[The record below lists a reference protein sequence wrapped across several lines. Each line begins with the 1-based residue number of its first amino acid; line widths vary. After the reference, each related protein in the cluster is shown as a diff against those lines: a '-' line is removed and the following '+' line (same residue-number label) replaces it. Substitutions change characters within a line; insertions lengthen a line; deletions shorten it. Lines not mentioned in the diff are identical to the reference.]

1 MNIPIHKNKKHSLAL
16 MFCLVINHSSNKT
29 ACKDF
34 LPYGLHIDA
43 MLLFDH
49 QSLLRIKA
57 HLCFYIYNI
66 HNLQIS
72 VKYISSIFRA
82 LPKLILR
89 LVILSLFSHAITT
102 HLCTII

>member
-1 MNIPIHKNKKHSLAL
+1 MTFLIFH
-16 MFCLVINHSSNKT
+16 LVAIEST
-29 ACKDF
+29 CKDF

-82 LPKLILR
+82 LPKSILR
-89 LVILSLFSHAITT
+89 LVILSLFLHATTT